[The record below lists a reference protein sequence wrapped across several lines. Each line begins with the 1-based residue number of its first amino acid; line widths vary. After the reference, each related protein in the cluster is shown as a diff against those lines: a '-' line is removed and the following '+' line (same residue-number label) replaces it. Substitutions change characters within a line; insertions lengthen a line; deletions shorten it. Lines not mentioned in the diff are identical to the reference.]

1 MCVPKER
8 VADDVGSETTEI
20 EIVDN
25 FGKHINSCN
34 VQIAG
39 QLYYA
44 LLHCSVLQ
52 RTVMYCIVLY

>member
-25 FGKHINSCN
+25 FGKHINPCN
-34 VQIAG
+34 VQIPS

-44 LLHCSVLQ
+44 LLHCGVLQ
-52 RTVMYCIVLY
+52 RTMTYCIVLY